1 MRDNWAGSA
10 QSPQRNAFYA
20 LSFGDLFTACI
31 LLQQVDALLHVDLRH
46 VSPQEDAE
54 DRL

>member
-10 QSPQRNAFYA
+10 QSPQRNAFDA
-20 LSFGDLFTACI
+20 LSFGDLSTACI

-46 VSPQEDAE
+46 VSPQEDGE